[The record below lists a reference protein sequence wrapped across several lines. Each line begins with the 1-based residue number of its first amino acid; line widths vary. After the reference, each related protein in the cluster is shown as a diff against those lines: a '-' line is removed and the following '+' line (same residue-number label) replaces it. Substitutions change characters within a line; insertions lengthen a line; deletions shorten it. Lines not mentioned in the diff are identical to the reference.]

1 MEGAAPD
8 AAEKN
13 DENFRVAGA
22 LLRPAPCLAAAAPA
36 AARRPSAHPHLPTR
50 RAAAPAAP
58 AAPLAGRVRRARRA
72 GRAIPVSTNVAVTLL
87 LLGVAVRVRP
97 LNARETS
104 SSAKNAWKVKKN
116 MISTSESRDVSL
128 HFGAAAQPR
137 ARLASPSRAD
147 TSPPRLDADNLFG
160 VKSTTSEVYE
170 AMAKDV
176 VVSAMEGIHGE
187 PRGRPARCRSAL
199 NTRCGQARF
208 SPTGRPAAGRRTQ

>member
-1 MEGAAPD
+1 MT
-8 AAEKN
+8 
-13 DENFRVAGA
+13 
-22 LLRPAPCLAAAAPA
+22 
-36 AARRPSAHPHLPTR
+36 S
-50 RAAAPAAP
+50 
-58 AAPLAGRVRRARRA
+58 
-72 GRAIPVSTNVAVTLL
+72 L
-87 LLGVAVRVRP
+87 LLGGAVRVRP

-128 HFGAAAQPR
+128 HFGAAAKPR
-137 ARLASPSRAD
+137 ARLAPPSRAD
-147 TSPPRLDADNLFG
+147 AAAAAGLDADNLFG

-199 NTRCGQARF
+199 
-208 SPTGRPAAGRRTQ
+208 TGGVGRHGFRLRAD

>member
-1 MEGAAPD
+1 MT
-8 AAEKN
+8 
-13 DENFRVAGA
+13 
-22 LLRPAPCLAAAAPA
+22 
-36 AARRPSAHPHLPTR
+36 S
-50 RAAAPAAP
+50 
-58 AAPLAGRVRRARRA
+58 
-72 GRAIPVSTNVAVTLL
+72 L
-87 LLGVAVRVRP
+87 LLGGAVRVRP

-137 ARLASPSRAD
+137 ARLAPPSVL
-147 TSPPRLDADNLFG
+147 TPLLLLDADNLFG

-199 NTRCGQARF
+199 
-208 SPTGRPAAGRRTQ
+208 TGGVGRHGFRLRAD